1 MHPTSNDDDK
11 MAREMDLAPG
21 VLEAIIE
28 MSSRFVHTR
37 NAIIDDW
44 VNLANTTWADLRQQ
58 LQRFVDVG
66 VGLPDYKR
74 MIAEV
79 DARRAERTSVA
90 NSQFPQLQA
99 LLRGYVTNIR
109 VLTDRQFSTEHQA
122 LCRILSASAEGETA
136 LDALAEIYRREASRR
151 GLAHPSEPSP
161 F

>member
-66 VGLPDYKR
+66 VG
-74 MIAEV
+74 
-79 DARRAERTSVA
+79 
-90 NSQFPQLQA
+90 
-99 LLRGYVTNIR
+99 
-109 VLTDRQFSTEHQA
+109 
-122 LCRILSASAEGETA
+122 
-136 LDALAEIYRREASRR
+136 
-151 GLAHPSEPSP
+151 
-161 F
+161 

>member
-1 MHPTSNDDDK
+1 MHPTSNDEEK

-79 DARRAERTSVA
+79 DARRSERATVA
-90 NSQFPQLQA
+90 QLQA

-109 VLTDRQFSTEHQA
+109 TLTDRQFSAEHQA

-151 GLAHPSEPSP
+151 GLPLPSEPSP